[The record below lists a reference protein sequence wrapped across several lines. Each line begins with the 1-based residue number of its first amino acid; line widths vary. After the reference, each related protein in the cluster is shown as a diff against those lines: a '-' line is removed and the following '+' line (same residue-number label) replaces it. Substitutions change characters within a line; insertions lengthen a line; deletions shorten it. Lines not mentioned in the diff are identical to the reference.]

1 LSGNCRCLMDIPI
14 KPTHIRLIAVEK
26 VRDDEKK
33 AGVAVETAVVD
44 GVSDDNQG

>member
-1 LSGNCRCLMDIPI
+1 MDIHI
-14 KPTHIRLIAVEK
+14 KPAHIHLRAAENL
-26 VRDDEKK
+26 RDEAKK

>member
-1 LSGNCRCLMDIPI
+1 MDIRI
-14 KPTHIRLIAVEK
+14 KPTHIHLRTVENL
-26 VRDDEKK
+26 RDDAKK